1 MMTIPTPS
9 RPARG
14 FTLIEMMI
22 TVAIIGILA
31 AVALPSYQAYVLRT
45 NRAVATGCLQ
55 EMAQHMER
63 RYTTSMAYNSAAGL
77 PALACTNEV
86 ATRYTFA
93 FADGQ
98 PTATTYRI
106 EATPQ
111 GPQASDARC
120 AILGLTQQGTKSISG
135 TASVNDCWR

>member
-1 MMTIPTPS
+1 MTIS
-9 RPARG
+9 NLHRPARG

-31 AVALPSYQAYVLRT
+31 AVALPSYQSYVLRT

-63 RYTTSMAYNSAAGL
+63 RYTTSMAYNSPAAL
-77 PALACTNEV
+77 PALSCTNDV
-86 ATRYTFA
+86 AARYTFA

-98 PTATTYRI
+98 PTANTYRI
-106 EATPQ
+106 EATPR
-111 GPQASDARC
+111 GPQLPDAQC
-120 AILGLTQQGTKSISG
+120 ATLGLTQQGTKSISG
-135 TASVNDCWR
+135 TASVNECWR

>member
-1 MMTIPTPS
+1 MMTISNPH
-9 RPARG
+9 RAARG

-31 AVALPSYQAYVLRT
+31 SVAIPNYRNYVLRT

-63 RYTTSMAYNSAAGL
+63 RYTTSMAYNAPAGL

-86 ATRYTFA
+86 ATRYSFA
-93 FADGQ
+93 FANGQ

-111 GPQASDARC
+111 GPQAPDAQC
-120 AILGLTQQGTKSISG
+120 ATLGLTQQGTKSISG
-135 TASVNDCWR
+135 TSSVNDCWR

>member
-1 MMTIPTPS
+1 MMTISNPH
-9 RPARG
+9 RAARG
-14 FTLIEMMI
+14 FTLIEVMI

-31 AVALPSYQAYVLRT
+31 AVAMPSYQSYVLRT

-63 RYTTSMAYNSAAGL
+63 RYTTTMAYNSVAGL
-77 PALACTNEV
+77 PALACTNDV
-86 ATRYTFA
+86 ATRYAFA

-111 GPQASDARC
+111 GPQAPDARC
-120 AILGLTQQGTKSISG
+120 ATLGLTQQGTKSISG
-135 TASVNDCWR
+135 TSSVNDCWR